1 MDRRR
6 LESAVFV
13 FAALG
18 AMLIVPPLVLIFN
31 QPISHFGIPQI
42 ALYLFAVWL
51 VLIIGTAVLTHFLP
65 RAPEDQ
71 AEGEG

>member
-1 MDRRR
+1 MERRK

-13 FAALG
+13 FTALG
-18 AMLIVPPLVLIFN
+18 ALLIVPPLVLIFN

-51 VLIIGTAVLTHFLP
+51 ILIAGTAALTHFLP
-65 RAPEDQ
+65 RAPEDGG
-71 AEGEG
+71 EGEG

>member
-13 FAALG
+13 FTALG
-18 AMLIVPPLVLIFN
+18 AVLIVPPLVLIFN
-31 QPISHFGIPQI
+31 KPISHFGIPQI

-51 VLIIGTAVLTHFLP
+51 VLIVGTAVLTHSLP
-65 RAPEDQ
+65 RAPEDDGQ
-71 AEGEG
+71 GEG